1 MRPVRIRAEGP
12 SRGAN
17 CSPSGGSEAAKPQA
31 WGPFRAGAQ
40 PQAWRPLAR
49 GFTLVE
55 ILVVLVILAVT
66 GSLAIVAIERD
77 ERHLAAREAKRF
89 AGALEF
95 AAARAQARNE
105 TLGVSADR
113 TIRFWRRESGADR
126 WIALDDDVLGPRVLP
141 EPLVGAPTT
150 YAGQRV
156 APDTIVP
163 LRASG
168 RNEPFTFAVASPVWL
183 VVLAADPLNRV
194 SITEPTPVAP

>member
-1 MRPVRIRAEGP
+1 MGFVV
-12 SRGAN
+12 
-17 CSPSGGSEAAKPQA
+17 
-31 WGPFRAGAQ
+31 
-40 PQAWRPLAR
+40 R

-55 ILVVLVILAVT
+55 ILVVLVILAIAGGV
-66 GSLAIVAIERD
+66 AIVAVERN

-113 TIRFWRRESGADR
+113 AIRFWRREPSGDR
-126 WIALDDDVLGPRVLP
+126 WLPIDDDVLGARVLP
-141 EPLVGAPTT
+141 EPLLATPLS
-150 YAGQRV
+150 YAGQRI
-156 APDTIVP
+156 AANTIVP

-168 RNEPFTFAVASPVWL
+168 RNEPFAFTLASPAWL

-194 SITEPTPVAP
+194 SIDGPVPNNP

>member
-1 MRPVRIRAEGP
+1 VIGGRRPH
-12 SRGAN
+12 
-17 CSPSGGSEAAKPQA
+17 
-31 WGPFRAGAQ
+31 
-40 PQAWRPLAR
+40 

-55 ILVVLVILAVT
+55 ILVVLVIIALVGGLALVT
-66 GSLAIVAIERD
+66 LERD
-77 ERHLAAREAKRF
+77 ERRLAAREAKRF

-113 TIRFWRRESGADR
+113 TIRFWRREPSGER
-126 WIALDDDVLGPRVLP
+126 WLPLDDDVLGAHVLP
-141 EPLVGAPTT
+141 EPLLATPLS

-156 APDTIVP
+156 AANTIVP

-168 RNEPFTFAVASPVWL
+168 RNEPFAFALASPAWL

-194 SITEPTPVAP
+194 SIDEPVPNAP

>member
-1 MRPVRIRAEGP
+1 VIGERRRA
-12 SRGAN
+12 
-17 CSPSGGSEAAKPQA
+17 
-31 WGPFRAGAQ
+31 
-40 PQAWRPLAR
+40 

-55 ILVVLVILAVT
+55 ILVVLVIIALVGGLAMVT
-66 GSLAIVAIERD
+66 LERD
-77 ERHLAAREAKRF
+77 ERRLAAREAKRF

-113 TIRFWRRESGADR
+113 TIRFWRREPSGEK
-126 WIALDDDVLGPRVLP
+126 WLPLDDDVLGARVLP
-141 EPLVGAPTT
+141 EPLLATPFR

-156 APDTIVP
+156 AANTIVP

-168 RNEPFTFAVASPVWL
+168 RNEPFAFTLASPAWL

-194 SITEPTPVAP
+194 SIVGPVPNNP